1 MPGPARE
8 PAAGAP
14 HSEERAPSS
23 GNSLALLF
31 SSSYSKHEQPTWPT
45 GSGLIF
51 SALDSELPGAV
62 VQHNIASSVAH
73 SLRLVFID
81 GKLARFPR
89 LEADVHR
96 DELLFLKA
104 LEDSITEYG
113 CRVFL
118 VKRGSEGSNVKLE
131 SVADED
137 VLAEEKCKLPSW
149 AVAEAVFSGASR
161 EQTTQMLKRTRRTSP
176 LGKERAAAG
185 ATTGCS
191 RPLDWSVYNS
201 WKTGPPKDDGGVDL
215 ARLFVRLVCSLVLGI
230 EPPLRKYWLG
240 SGPRVLSPSHP
251 EDGVRCVVEVGCKEE
266 TCFILRS
273 TVVYSSH

>member
-1 MPGPARE
+1 MPGPAQE

-14 HSEERAPSS
+14 HSEERASSS
-23 GNSLALLF
+23 GNSLALLL
-31 SSSYSKHEQPTWPT
+31 SSSYSKHEQPKFRPT
-45 GSGLIF
+45 GSGLLVF
-51 SALDSELPGAV
+51 SALDSELPGAA
-62 VQHNIASSVAH
+62 VQHNIAGSVAH

-96 DELLFLKA
+96 DEMLFLKA

-118 VKRGSEGSNVKLE
+118 VKRSSEGSNVKLE
-131 SVADED
+131 SVTDED
-137 VLAEEKCKLPSW
+137 VLAEENCNLPSW

-161 EQTTQMLKRTRRTSP
+161 EQTTQMLKRTRRTFPS
-176 LGKERAAAG
+176 GKERAAAG

-201 WKTGPPKDDGGVDL
+201 WKICPPKDDGGVDL
-215 ARLFVRLVCSLVLGI
+215 ARLFVRL
-230 EPPLRKYWLG
+230 
-240 SGPRVLSPSHP
+240 
-251 EDGVRCVVEVGCKEE
+251 
-266 TCFILRS
+266 FMF
-273 TVVYSSH
+273 

>member
-1 MPGPARE
+1 MPGPARK

-14 HSEERAPSS
+14 HSEEKAPSS

-31 SSSYSKHEQPTWPT
+31 SSSYSKHEQPTWRPT
-45 GSGLIF
+45 GSGLVF
-51 SALDSELPGAV
+51 SALNSELPGAV
-62 VQHNIASSVAH
+62 MQHNIASSVAH

-81 GKLARFPR
+81 GKVARFPR
-89 LEADVHR
+89 LEVDVYR
-96 DELLFLKA
+96 DEFLFLKA

-131 SVADED
+131 LVADKD
-137 VLAEEKCKLPSW
+137 VIAEENCKLPSW
-149 AVAEAVFSGASR
+149 AAAEAVFSGASLG
-161 EQTTQMLKRTRRTSP
+161 QTTQMLKRTRRTFP
-176 LGKERAAAG
+176 LGEEHAAAG

-215 ARLFVRLVCSLVLGI
+215 ARLFVRLVCCRRPRRSPGRSAQAPSWTATSGLNLVT
-230 EPPLRKYWLG
+230 KT
-240 SGPRVLSPSHP
+240 
-251 EDGVRCVVEVGCKEE
+251 K
-266 TCFILRS
+266 
-273 TVVYSSH
+273 